1 MNRRLVILAVVA
13 APLYWLMLATS
24 IVVLL
29 RGHNEP
35 GGGFIGGLLAVTAS
49 VLWAVAHEP
58 AAAVRRL
65 PLRSPVRLAALG
77 VLVGGVAGLPA
88 WWLGQPYLTHLWATV
103 PLGFTVLPV
112 STVLLFDLGVYLS
125 VWGALGGY
133 ALALL
138 DSDDAPDPTCDR
150 DGDGVREDAGDDVG
164 DPAPGSVAAAPDGGP
179 R

>member
-1 MNRRLVILAVVA
+1 
-13 APLYWLMLATS
+13 
-24 IVVLL
+24 
-29 RGHNEP
+29 
-35 GGGFIGGLLAVTAS
+35 
-49 VLWAVAHEP
+49 
-58 AAAVRRL
+58 
-65 PLRSPVRLAALG
+65 
-77 VLVGGVAGLPA
+77 
-88 WWLGQPYLTHLWATV
+88 
-103 PLGFTVLPV
+103 
-112 STVLLFDLGVYLS
+112 VYLC